1 MQHFSLSPLTN
12 GETTD
17 KWFPVLMLHQ
27 YTHVLPQVVLV
38 AVLPYQDFCRTEKFG
53 NTGNE
58 KMSIIWYLRKTEAEA
73 GSVSIVQYQLLA
85 HYCGEMY
92 FIT

>member
-1 MQHFSLSPLTN
+1 
-12 GETTD
+12 
-17 KWFPVLMLHQ
+17 MLQQ
-27 YTHVLPQVVLV
+27 YTHVFAKVVLV
-38 AVLPYQDFCRTEKFG
+38 AVVPYQDLCRAEKFG

-58 KMSIIWYLRKTEAEA
+58 KMSIIWYLRKTEAES
-73 GSVSIVQYQLLA
+73 GYVSIVQYQLLA